1 MYVCFRKSSN
11 IILANVFTE
20 AVIRL
25 DDFEVGLSVFE
36 WLDLLT
42 LSWLLLLASFR
53 HFMGKTCWGTKFNVL
68 YMLIFTLSC
77 FRQPRSFYWNLLKY
91 CLGHNILYMY
101 CISFLGKRIFVAYA
115 NIYFYR
121 LMNFHDASFKEDC
134 YVRIVL
140 CSKEQQGDLTF
151 VYRCNI

>member
-1 MYVCFRKSSN
+1 MPFSMLSGSVQESVALLLSSVTFSFVSHTFSNSFSKPPASSRRWVASLSIFLIRMMYFSQLYKMYVCFRKSSN

-77 FRQPRSFYWNLLKY
+77 FRQPRSFYWNLLK
-91 CLGHNILYMY
+91 
-101 CISFLGKRIFVAYA
+101 
-115 NIYFYR
+115 
-121 LMNFHDASFKEDC
+121 
-134 YVRIVL
+134 
-140 CSKEQQGDLTF
+140 
-151 VYRCNI
+151 